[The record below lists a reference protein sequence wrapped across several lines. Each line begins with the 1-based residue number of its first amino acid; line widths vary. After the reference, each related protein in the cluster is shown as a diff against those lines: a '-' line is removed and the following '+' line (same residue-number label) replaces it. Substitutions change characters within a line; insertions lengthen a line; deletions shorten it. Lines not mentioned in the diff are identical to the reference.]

1 MNYRDLCLSV
11 FISLKGNFLRSFLS
25 SLGVFMGVF
34 AISGTLQ
41 VSDIGKSYIKS
52 LVKDVEA
59 PQVYLPAPYDSTT
72 YERIPYRQED
82 IDWLKKQLSGW
93 ERITVVEDVGYDKLY
108 FDDEEMDVSS
118 IAVKPDY
125 LEVTGRKIIAG
136 SFFSASDFEDS
147 RPIALVDQQLAQRVF
162 RGQNPLQKNIY
173 FQGKSYYIKGVI
185 QLRKAATWGG
195 DQGII
200 VIPLSVFQALQSNQN
215 IYQIVIQPEDTQ
227 NLEAMSME
235 VQTLM
240 MQRYPNSFLWSYSN
254 MDDVE
259 FYETL
264 IRNISLVLLLIGG
277 IALFVGGV
285 GIANITI
292 ASVVERTSEIGL
304 RRAIGATKVEI
315 MLQFLLE
322 STVISLVGG
331 TLAIAAVQGITVVTV
346 NIFSLP
352 YIFNYQTPLIS
363 LTSATGVGVLASFLP
378 ALRASKLDPVDALRN
393 Q

>member
-1 MNYRDLCLSV
+1 MNYRNLSLSV
-11 FISLKGNFLRSFLS
+11 IISLKGNLLRSFLS

-41 VSDIGKSYIKS
+41 VSDIGKGYIKS
-52 LVKDVEA
+52 LVKDVES
-59 PQVYLPAPYDSTT
+59 PQVFLPAPYDFVNR
-72 YERIPYRQED
+72 EKVPYRQED
-82 IDWLKKQLSGW
+82 IDWLKKKLSGW
-93 ERITVVEDVGYDKLY
+93 QRITTVDNAGSDRLF
-108 FDDEEMDVSS
+108 FDNEEITVSS

-125 LEVTGRKIIAG
+125 LEVTGREIIAG
-136 SFFSASDFEDS
+136 SFFSESDFENS
-147 RPIALVDQQLAQRVF
+147 RPVALVDQQLAQRVF
-162 RGQNPLQKNIY
+162 RGQNPLNKNIY
-173 FQGKSYYIKGVI
+173 FQGKSYYIKGII

-200 VIPLSVFQALQSNQN
+200 IIPITVFQALQSNQS

-227 NLEAMSME
+227 NLEDMSME
-235 VQTLM
+235 VEALM
-240 MQRYPNSFLWSYSN
+240 MQRYPGSFVWVYSN

-264 IRNISLVLLLIGG
+264 IRNVSLVLLLIGG

-304 RRAIGATKVEI
+304 RRAIGATRIEI

-363 LTSATGVGVLASFLP
+363 LSSATAVGVLASFLP
-378 ALRASKLDPVDALRN
+378 ALRASKLDPVDALRS